1 MRIEIQNVEFKN
13 FLSYGNSPQRL
24 DFIEGINLILGK
36 NSESGRSNGAGK
48 SSLIETIP
56 FALFGKLSRPINKAG
71 IVNWKNGK
79 NCEVKI
85 SFKMGDNT
93 YKVLRAIKPD
103 KLEIYENDTLL
114 PIPSNIKSYQE
125 MFENEKIGFDYNTFM
140 YLFYT
145 NLNTNIPLL
154 KMNTTQKRTFLER
167 MFLLDTYTNLNTI
180 TNEKIKNLDEKS
192 FKQKVSTESNEKSI
206 AELENQNSSLRLKI
220 GNITPYEKELK
231 EAKEEYELKQKEYN
245 SLNTVDD
252 IKAKII
258 EIENTINKE
267 KDTLADVVAFIRATE
282 LDNDSKAKYVKD
294 VQQQIENR
302 DNRLKLIDEQLSS
315 GDNVN
320 IVQQVDSIKDKMKKL
335 DESITVDFEM
345 KIQWTEELSIY
356 KEKKSNLEE
365 TYEALQGG
373 ICPTCNRK
381 LTAKHLDKEYT
392 VKIEELDKKIKEYQV
407 KYNNLL
413 ESISK
418 KSNAHTDLKAI
429 IESLEVKRKKR
440 ETLSIE
446 KQMLLATQIP
456 CCDSEKR
463 AILDNGI
470 KIERFTKKQKDII
483 LEIEEQKMLL
493 VQHKIEYDG
502 VVEKNDLLKKLS
514 NNIEYLEKELE
525 LRKRNKIELEAII
538 QENDKKI
545 KELKK
550 ENVVSN
556 KSLDK
561 IKELIDYLSYL
572 KILCKDENVKQ
583 YAISSYM
590 SYLVQQTNFYLSQAG
605 STHYM
610 KFNKWL
616 EEEIH
621 GPGVF
626 NADYGNL
633 SGGEARSIDLAIQFA
648 FLDVA
653 KLKTGIF
660 PDILLLDEILDSSI
674 DGGGLNNI
682 LKIIK
687 TKQYEDKSKT
697 FIITHRT
704 EISDMDV
711 DNTYI
716 VSKNNNGFSIIE
728 RV

>member
-1 MRIEIQNVEFKN
+1 MRIEIQSVEFKN

-345 KIQWTEELSIY
+345 KIQWTEELSTY

-373 ICPTCNRK
+373 ICPICNRK
-381 LTAKHLDKEYT
+381 LTAKHLDEEYI
-392 VKIEELDKKIKEYQV
+392 VKIEELDKKIKDYQI
-407 KYNNLL
+407 KYNNLI

-418 KSNAHTDLKAI
+418 KSNTYTDLKAI

-440 ETLSIE
+440 ETLLIE
-446 KQMLLATQIP
+446 KQMLFETQIP
-456 CCDSEKR
+456 NCDSEKQV
-463 AILDNGI
+463 ILDNETKI
-470 KIERFTKKQKDII
+470 KQFTKKQKDII
-483 LEIEEQKMLL
+483 LKIEEQNKNLI
-493 VQHKIEYDG
+493 QYKTEYDD

-514 NNIEYLEKELE
+514 NNIEYLEKELV
-525 LRKRNKIELEAII
+525 LRRNSKIEIESII

-550 ENVVSN
+550 ENIISN
-556 KSLDK
+556 KSLDR

-572 KILCKDENVKQ
+572 KVLCKDENVKQ

-716 VSKNNNGFSIIE
+716 VSKNNSGFSIIE
-728 RV
+728 KA

>member
-1 MRIEIQNVEFKN
+1 MKIEIQNVEFKN

-24 DFIEGINLILGK
+24 DFIEGINLVLGK
-36 NSESGRSNGAGK
+36 NIESGRSNGAGK

-79 NCEVKI
+79 NCEVKLT
-85 SFKMGDNT
+85 FKKGDNT
-93 YKVLRAIKPD
+93 YIVLRAIKPD
-103 KLEIYENDTLL
+103 KLEIYENGSLL

-125 MFENEKIGFDYNTFM
+125 MFENDKIGFDYNTFM

-154 KMNTTQKRTFLER
+154 KMNTAQKRTFLER

-180 TNEKIKNLDEKS
+180 TNEKIKGLDEKS
-192 FKQKVSTESNEKSI
+192 FKQKVGNEQKEKSI
-206 AELENQNSSLRLKI
+206 VELENQNNSLRLKLS
-220 GNITPYEKELK
+220 NITPYENELK
-231 EAKEEYELKQKEYN
+231 EARDEYELKQEEFK
-245 SLNTVDD
+245 SLKNIEE
-252 IKAKII
+252 IKSKIT
-258 EIENTINKE
+258 EIEGYINKS
-267 KDTLADVVAFIRATE
+267 KDTLNDIVSSMRVAE
-282 LDNDSKAKYVKD
+282 NEHLSKVKRVED
-294 VQQQIENR
+294 IQKQIENR
-302 DNRLKLIDEQLSS
+302 NLKLKLIDGKLNSGYDTDITEQF
-315 GDNVN
+315 
-320 IVQQVDSIKDKMKKL
+320 DSIKEKMKKL
-335 DESITVDFEM
+335 DESITVDFEV
-345 KIQWTEELSIY
+345 KVQWTEELSTY

-365 TYEALQGG
+365 TYESLQGG

-381 LTAKHLDKEYT
+381 LTAKHLDTEYIT
-392 VKIEELDKKIKEYQV
+392 KIEALDKKINDFQI
-407 KYNNLL
+407 KYGNLL
-413 ESISK
+413 EAINK
-418 KSNAHTDLKAI
+418 KSSKYTELKTTL
-429 IESLEVKRKKR
+429 ESLEIKRRKR
-440 ETLSIE
+440 ETLLIE
-446 KQMLLATQIP
+446 KQTLLEMEVP
-456 CCDSEKR
+456 NCDSDIQAISENDEK
-463 AILDNGI
+463 I
-470 KIERFTKKQKDII
+470 KQFTKKKKDII
-483 LEIEEQKMLL
+483 LKIEEATKCLTQYKTECDD
-493 VQHKIEYDG
+493 I
-502 VVEKNDLLKKLS
+502 VEKNNLLKKLY
-514 NNIEYLEKELE
+514 NNIEYLEKELA
-525 LRKRNKIELEAII
+525 LRQSNKLEIESII
-538 QENDKKI
+538 QENDNKI
-545 KELKK
+545 NELKK
-550 ENVVSN
+550 EISVTN
-556 KSLDK
+556 KNLDK
-561 IKELIDYLSYL
+561 IKNLIDYLSYL

-590 SYLVQQTNFYLSQAG
+590 SYLVQQTNFYLSQSG
-605 STHYM
+605 STHYL

-633 SGGEARSIDLAIQFA
+633 SGGEARCIDLAIQFA

-711 DNTYI
+711 DNIYLI
-716 VSKNNNGFSIIE
+716 NKNTNGFSIIE
-728 RV
+728 KA

>member
-1 MRIEIQNVEFKN
+1 MRIEIQNIEFKN
-13 FLSYGNSPQRL
+13 FLSYGNSLQRL

-36 NSESGRSNGAGK
+36 NIENGRSNGAGK

-85 SFKMGDNT
+85 TFKKGDNT
-93 YKVLRAIKPD
+93 YTVLRAIKPD
-103 KLEIYENDTLL
+103 KLEIYENGSLL
-114 PIPSNIKSYQE
+114 PIPSNVKSYQE

-154 KMNTTQKRTFLER
+154 KMNTSQKRTFLER

-180 TNEKIKNLDEKS
+180 TNEKIKSLDEKS
-192 FKQKVSTESNEKSI
+192 FKQKVVIESNEKSI
-206 AELENQNSSLRLKI
+206 MELENQNSSLRLKM
-220 GNITPYEKELK
+220 GNIAPYEKELK
-231 EAKEEYELKQKEYN
+231 EAREELERKQKECT
-245 SLNTVDD
+245 SLGNLDV
-252 IKAKII
+252 IKSKIE
-258 EIENTINKE
+258 EIERDINKFTILLNDVISLIRIKE
-267 KDTLADVVAFIRATE
+267 SEIFVNKTYIEEITKQTIERNSKLDFINEQLTLKEDTNVI
-282 LDNDSKAKYVKD
+282 
-294 VQQQIENR
+294 QQI
-302 DNRLKLIDEQLSS
+302 
-315 GDNVN
+315 
-320 IVQQVDSIKDKMKKL
+320 DSIKEKMKKL

-345 KIQWTEELSIY
+345 KVQWTEEISKY

-365 TYEALQGG
+365 TYKSLQGG

-381 LTAKHLDKEYT
+381 LTAKHLDKEYI
-392 VKIEELDKKIKEYQV
+392 VKIEELDKKIKDYQV
-407 KYNNLL
+407 KYSELN
-413 ESISK
+413 ESVNK
-418 KSNAHTDLKAI
+418 KIATYNDLKVN

-440 ETLSIE
+440 EALLIE
-446 KQMLLATQIP
+446 KQMLLDINIPDCDNQTQTI
-456 CCDSEKR
+456 SSNEEK
-463 AILDNGI
+463 INQFTI
-470 KIERFTKKQKDII
+470 KQKEIIVKIEELNKY
-483 LEIEEQKMLL
+483 L
-493 VQHKIEYDG
+493 VRYKTEYDD
-502 VVEKNDLLKKLS
+502 VVVKNDLLKKLN
-514 NNIEYLEKELE
+514 NNIEYLERELE
-525 LRKRNKIELEAII
+525 LRKRNKIELETII

-605 STHYM
+605 SAHYM

-633 SGGEARSIDLAIQFA
+633 SGGEARSIDLSIQFA

-716 VSKNNNGFSIIE
+716 VSKNNNGFSVIE
-728 RV
+728 KI